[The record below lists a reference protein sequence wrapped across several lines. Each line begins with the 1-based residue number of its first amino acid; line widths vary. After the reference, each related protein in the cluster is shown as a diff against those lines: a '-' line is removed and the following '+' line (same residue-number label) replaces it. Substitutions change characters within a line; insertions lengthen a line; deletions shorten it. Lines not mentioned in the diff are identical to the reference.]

1 MKMNTFK
8 KLASPRSL
16 AGTLVSLVIIVYIA
30 YILEDVIVPFIIAAL
45 FSFLLYP
52 VCNFL
57 ENRGVPRVISIIVG
71 IILITAVVAGLLYVA
86 YTQVIGLDSLFPQ
99 VEARFNQWVGDLAGF
114 LGNFGIN
121 KEQLVAEGQ
130 KHISDAVKSGSK
142 FLGAT
147 IGGTSNFLISMALLP
162 LYVFLMLMYRDFL
175 KTFVFKW
182 LKDTSKHKIVAT
194 INKVKTVVRGYI
206 LGLMLVILIIGTLN
220 SAALYII
227 GIEHA
232 LFFGFFAAFL
242 AILPYIGVA
251 IGSALPILVALITK
265 DSYLA
270 ALAVAASFAVVQF
283 LEGNFITPYVVGNQV
298 SINALVAI
306 TALLLFGKLWGIGG
320 MILALPV
327 TAILK
332 VIFDASPRLAAW
344 GFLLGDAENED
355 VKHVKKNFKFREFY
369 DNVKKK
375 I

>member
-1 MKMNTFK
+1 MNTFK
-8 KLASPRSL
+8 KLASPKSL

-30 YILEDVIVPFIIAAL
+30 YILQDVIVPFVVAAL

-52 VCNFL
+52 VCNYL
-57 ENRGVPRVISIIVG
+57 EIKGVPRILSVLVG
-71 IILITAVVAGLLYVA
+71 IVLMMAVTAGLIYAA
-86 YTQVIGLDSLFPQ
+86 YTQVIGLDDLFPQ
-99 VEARFNQWVGDLAGF
+99 VESRFNQWVGDLAGF
-114 LGNFGIN
+114 LGDFGIN
-121 KEQLVAEGQ
+121 KEQLISEGQ

-147 IGGTSNFLISMALLP
+147 IGGTSNFLMSMALLP
-162 LYVFLMLMYRDFL
+162 LYIFLMLMYRDFL

-194 INKVKTVVRGYI
+194 INKVKSVVRGYI
-206 LGLMLVILIIGTLN
+206 MGLMLVILIIGTLN
-220 SAALYII
+220 STALYVI

-332 VIFDASPRLAAW
+332 VIFDASPRMAAW

-355 VKHVKKNFKFREFY
+355 VRHVKKNFRFRGFY
-369 DNVKKK
+369 DNVRKK

>member
-1 MKMNTFK
+1 MNTFK
-8 KLASPRSL
+8 KIAPPRSL
-16 AGTLVSLVIIVYIA
+16 AGTLVSIVILVYIA
-30 YILEDVIVPFIIAAL
+30 YILQDVIVPFVVAAL

-52 VCNFL
+52 VCNYL
-57 ENRGVPRVISIIVG
+57 EMKGVPRVISIIVG
-71 IILITAVVAGLLYVA
+71 IILITAVVAGLVYVVYA
-86 YTQVIGLDSLFPQ
+86 QVIGLDDLFPQ
-99 VEARFNQWVGDLAGF
+99 VETRFNQWVGDLAGF

-121 KEQLVAEGQ
+121 KEQLITEGQ
-130 KHISDAVKSGSK
+130 KHISEAVKSGSK

-147 IGGTSNFLISMALLP
+147 IGGTSNFLMSMALLP
-162 LYVFLMLMYRDFL
+162 LYIFLMLMYRDFL

-194 INKVKTVVRGYI
+194 MNKVKTVVRGYI

-220 SAALYII
+220 SAALYFI

-332 VIFDASPRLAAW
+332 VIFDASPRLEAW

-355 VKHVKKNFKFREFY
+355 VKHVKKNFKFRDFY
-369 DNVKKK
+369 DTVTKK